1 MSPCS
6 AWRKVRPFA
15 CQAVLGCLEEEN
27 PCLLSYRF
35 GAKEGLA
42 LASGIKELQ
51 QLLL

>member
-6 AWRKVRPFA
+6 AWRKVRSFA

-27 PCLLSYRF
+27 PCLLTYRF
-35 GAKEGLA
+35 GVKEELA